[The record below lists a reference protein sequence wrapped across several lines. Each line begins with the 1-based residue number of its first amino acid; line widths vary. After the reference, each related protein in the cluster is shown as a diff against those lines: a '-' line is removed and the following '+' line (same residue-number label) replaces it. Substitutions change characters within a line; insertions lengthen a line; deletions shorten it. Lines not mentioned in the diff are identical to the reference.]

1 MAEIQSPISGGIQA
15 VRRTVASSAFS
26 GAAPAAPAQPDP
38 VTTNLLSQNSF
49 ALSSVSGQLA
59 SISQQIGQ
67 LNFSLTNI
75 QSNLALQ
82 AQLERQRAAAEQARE
97 AQLAEQG
104 LREGKEG
111 AVEQRI
117 QSALL
122 KPVQAISQKAQFTL
136 GRLASFFSVIL
147 AGWLGSKLIQFL
159 RAKSDGN
166 IDLMSQ
172 IRDAIIG
179 GLITIGGIFLG
190 INLAIKGLTRLLVSI
205 SGTIFRAVGSGL
217 IIRPMKALMGLFG
230 KAANLAYSIITK
242 AVGGSVATTAARNAP
257 ALVRWMQ
264 KPLNWV
270 KGAFM
275 GGGKKPG
282 MKPGIKQPM
291 NVTGGGG
298 IGTTGIIST
307 GLDVASGRDP
317 VSAAVVNAISAGGA
331 FFVGQGMGGWKR
343 ILAQFLTF
351 EALRNTG
358 YFIGTPNQRGIEMLD
373 SSEDGN
379 TSGVSDD
386 RTIDEI
392 LESEG
397 GSGNIMPAMMTPI
410 TEEDLIRERE
420 LANESKKPQGFM
432 RGLAGVGDFITGNA
446 FDFDKR
452 GSILEPKKKDVNVAQ
467 NISSLEEPAPS
478 LINIGDGGASSP
490 PGGKGGGKGG
500 GKASSLPTIP
510 SSNDDNPNFL
520 AAKFYGVA
528 LA

>member
-82 AQLERQRAAAEQARE
+82 

-190 INLAIKGLTRLLVSI
+190 INLAIKGLSRLLVSI

-257 ALVRWMQ
+257 AIVKWMQ

-282 MKPGIKQPM
+282 MKQAGTKDQTM
-291 NVTGGGG
+291 MTGGGG
-298 IGTTGIIST
+298 IGTTGVIST
-307 GLDVASGRDP
+307 GLDIASGRDP
-317 VSAAVVNAISAGGA
+317 VSAAIVNAISGGAA
-331 FFVGQGMGGWKR
+331 FFVGKGMGGWKR

-351 EALRNTG
+351 EAVRNTG
-358 YFIGTPNQRGIEMLD
+358 YMIGTPNQKGIEMIGG
-373 SSEDGN
+373 SEDGN
-379 TSGVSDD
+379 ASGVSDD
-386 RTIDEI
+386 RTIDEM

-410 TEEDLIRERE
+410 SDEDLIRERE

-467 NISSLEEPAPS
+467 NISSLQEPAPS

-490 PGGKGGGKGG
+490 TGGAGGGAGG